1 MGLFGQTSRASHLEL
16 WRDMQVVVWL
26 CAQITLGTPLVWH
39 FIEYQRQDI
48 SSKNMYVC
56 LRKQIW
62 SWILVFLEVKSP
74 KAHLLPSASHFCF
87 PPSVFLFWA
96 VLTSLKHSTLLS
108 AMFVFICVPPNHPI
122 NARVLSLGPRL
133 SLFSEGSYLLTETF
147 LYDLS
152 CSFDDTFSAIYPD
165 TAMPTFLFPL
175 IGVLKRQS
183 SHNSIVWRFKTI
195 PQTVVNRE
203 CLTSETTTTPKS
215 KIVASVETT
224 EEVDYTMDES
234 NEKDTVEEDV
244 YLTVFP
250 RYALNYLL
258 NLPPYLFD

>member
-1 MGLFGQTSRASHLEL
+1 MPLCTNNFRNSPGLAFYRIPKTRHIQQEYVRLPQKANLKLTAGFSRGKITPGTS
-16 WRDMQVVVWL
+16 
-26 CAQITLGTPLVWH
+26 
-39 FIEYQRQDI
+39 
-48 SSKNMYVC
+48 SSFS
-56 LRKQIW
+56 IF
-62 SWILVFLEVKSP
+62 FLSN
-74 KAHLLPSASHFCF
+74 

-96 VLTSLKHSTLLS
+96 VLTPLKHSTLLS
-108 AMFVFICVPPNHPI
+108 AMFVFICDPPNHPI
-122 NARVLSLGPRL
+122 NARLLSLGPRL
-133 SLFSEGSYLLTETF
+133 SLFSEGSYLRTETF

-152 CSFDDTFSAIYPD
+152 CSFDVTFSAIYPD
-165 TAMPTFLFPL
+165 TAMPTFSLPL
-175 IGVLKRQS
+175 MSVLKRQS

-195 PQTVVNRE
+195 PQTVVNCE

-258 NLPPYLFD
+258 NLTLYLFD

>member
-1 MGLFGQTSRASHLEL
+1 
-16 WRDMQVVVWL
+16 
-26 CAQITLGTPLVWH
+26 
-39 FIEYQRQDI
+39 
-48 SSKNMYVC
+48 MYVC
-56 LRKQIW
+56 LRKLIW

-74 KAHLLPSASHFCF
+74 KAHLLPSASHFFFSFNSTFRFPILSCF
-87 PPSVFLFWA
+87 N
-96 VLTSLKHSTLLS
+96 LTETFHF
-108 AMFVFICVPPNHPI
+108 AFRHVFICVPPNHPI
-122 NARVLSLGPRL
+122 NAWVLSWGPRL